1 MRDHIGSRAAIGTGL
16 LMFGVVSGCGL
27 PRDADSTL
35 DRVRGRELRV
45 GVTEHP
51 PWVDLSDDR
60 VGGVEPA
67 LVRELASELST
78 RPSFRRGSES
88 ELLEALHRGELD
100 LVAGGL
106 EESSPWKGHVALT
119 KPYHTDTRTGAKR
132 VLAVRAGEN
141 AWLVHVETFLAAHQ
155 VSAAATGSVG
165 R

>member
-1 MRDHIGSRAAIGTGL
+1 MRDHFRSRAAIGTGL
-16 LMFGVVSGCGL
+16 LIVGVVAGCGL

-35 DRVRGRELRV
+35 DRVRGRELHV

-51 PWVDLSDDR
+51 PWVDLSNDR
-60 VGGVEPA
+60 VSGVEPA
-67 LVRELASELST
+67 LVMALASELST
-78 RPSFRRGSES
+78 RPKFHRGSET

-106 EESSPWKGHVALT
+106 EEGSPWKGHVALT
-119 KPYHTDTRTGAKR
+119 KPYHTDTLTGTKR

-155 VSAAATGSVG
+155 VSAAAVASAG